1 MLLST
6 VCNMLYFTQS
16 RLLPDADGFGFIPT
30 DYADT
35 VRGLEALH
43 GDVTWRRLDERSLRG
58 LADKQVVG
66 LVELLIR
73 GDYWQHG
80 YLINHSVA
88 SGDLLYHLEELAR
101 RWA

>member
-43 GDVTWRRLDERSLRG
+43 GDREGQWSIRINDQWRICFRWEGDG
-58 LADKQVVG
+58 AHD
-66 LVELLIR
+66 VEIV
-73 GDYWQHG
+73 DYH
-80 YLINHSVA
+80 
-88 SGDLLYHLEELAR
+88 
-101 RWA
+101 

>member
-43 GDVTWRRLDERSLRG
+43 GGVTWRRLDERRFAGSPTSR
-58 LADKQVVG
+58 
-66 LVELLIR
+66 
-73 GDYWQHG
+73 
-80 YLINHSVA
+80 SSA
-88 SGDLLYHLEELAR
+88 S
-101 RWA
+101 